1 MEVCD
6 ENVSDIFGRIAGN
19 ISESYNEGGIDGVLL
34 DGISAYAGFIGSS
47 AVSEFNET
55 VQGWFDA
62 AQRAPFLLKNIF
74 KFTGRYN
81 SDISIG
87 IEDEKIIVSGNQVI
101 TM

>member
-1 MEVCD
+1 MPFDDGANKNVRD

-55 VQGWFDA
+55 VIPHTA
-62 AQRAPFLLKNIF
+62 
-74 KFTGRYN
+74 
-81 SDISIG
+81 
-87 IEDEKIIVSGNQVI
+87 
-101 TM
+101 